1 MILHGRDEERLRG
14 VADVARIGA
23 EDAAE
28 LIIGDIVQWSE
39 DPKTIPAMEPVDAIV
54 WSAGICEL
62 AAGQML
68 GLKALRRT
76 LAANLEAPLV
86 VLSHFYRK
94 RIIKDGGSIVLLGSQ
109 SAHEAGEG
117 FAVYAASKGGLAAAA
132 RVLDKEFA
140 RRRVRVHC
148 LEPGTVDTP
157 MTQRLIA
164 QFGGLKDGHAENM
177 LSAEAVAA
185 QVMGLVESGS

>member
-1 MILHGRDEERLRG
+1 MI
-14 VADVARIGA
+14 
-23 EDAAE
+23 
-28 LIIGDIVQWSE
+28 
-39 DPKTIPAMEPVDAIV
+39 
-54 WSAGICEL
+54 
-62 AAGQML
+62 

-86 VLSHFYRK
+86 VLSYLYRK
-94 RIIKDGGSIVLLGSQ
+94 RIIKDGGTIVLLRSQ

-117 FAVYAASKGGLAAAA
+117 FSVYAASKGWLAAAA

-140 RRRVRVHC
+140 RRSVRVWHC

-177 LSAEAVAA
+177 VSAEAVAA
-185 QVMGLVESGS
+185 EILRCIESRMDNPNNGQPEPGI